1 MKQHGGTSTFTDLY
15 LLETLFIQF
24 SNVVCNGYLYH
35 HWFQQVL
42 GEENREAESVLEGA
56 LTAAMAVFD
65 ATASE
70 CWSQVVR
77 VIVKECQVSLAHIR
91 SITQTYRMT
100 NKPAPVKHSAFVPS
114 ILHPL
119 KEMLGGWGSMLSDE
133 KRDKLVTAVGEQVS
147 EAYRVKAG
155 ELLVAVRKLE
165 KTLAKHRRR
174 AVKRIAGTEADVS
187 DADKM
192 CLQLVL
198 DVKEFGKLLSGV
210 GADIGSCKAYALLLT
225 EVTGTD

>member
-1 MKQHGGTSTFTDLY
+1 MCK
-15 LLETLFIQF
+15 
-24 SNVVCNGYLYH
+24 GYLYH

-42 GEENREAESVLEGA
+42 GEENREAESVLEDA

-198 DVKEFGKLLSGV
+198 DVKEFLPQLSHESV
-210 GADIGSCKAYALLLT
+210 KRVVNCAIYSNISCLRYHWREKPSSMTHGSTCHSWSS
-225 EVTGTD
+225 VVSCPWRS